1 MGDVDW
7 VGGAA
12 VIVLRIDMGLIVNCG
27 SLSLSVSDVLL

>member
-12 VIVLRIDMGLIVNCG
+12 VIVLRIDMGLIVNR
-27 SLSLSVSDVLL
+27 LVLRFCCL